1 MLSSSLGGCLSPEP
15 QCTEMCWVLNEEEL
29 DDFLSTPGALD
40 VLALSDS
47 NDRLRVSTVTEVY
60 SSTDGQTGSISW
72 DVAKDDALQIS
83 SIGMAI
89 SLAGTQMD
97 TEEVVAGNV
106 TNIRVGSAWFEGR
119 DAKPEHVDPF
129 HLLALQAAS
138 DPLGTYPP
146 FGFDPS
152 IFSGMDWT
160 ITADEISLQ
169 QIATATDD
177 NVNVILELIGEP
189 PSLMGVQ
196 MYNVNDGGSFRLDV
210 AMGDDVSIDVK
221 QGIERLPTSLTF
233 PSQPYL
239 LQDATEWTIVV
250 PPGFILEVE
259 PSELQIHGLHTEGD
273 SLITAASSIISEAPV
288 NITDQRGHWWN
299 LEWNDADMDQL
310 VSAGDRIT
318 LRTDAEGT
326 IGAGILD
333 IWADGWSGTA
343 FN

>member
-1 MLSSSLGGCLSPEP
+1 
-15 QCTEMCWVLNEEEL
+15 MCWVLNEEEL
-29 DDFLSTPGALD
+29 DDFISTPGALD
-40 VLALSDS
+40 VLALSDA

-72 DVAKDDALQIS
+72 DVAKDDVLQIS

-177 NVNVILELIGEP
+177 TVNVILEIIGEP
-189 PSLMGVQ
+189 PSLVGVQ
-196 MYNVNDGGSFRLDV
+196 MYNVNDGGSFRKD
-210 AMGDDVSIDVK
+210 
-221 QGIERLPTSLTF
+221 
-233 PSQPYL
+233 
-239 LQDATEWTIVV
+239 
-250 PPGFILEVE
+250 
-259 PSELQIHGLHTEGD
+259 
-273 SLITAASSIISEAPV
+273 
-288 NITDQRGHWWN
+288 TD
-299 LEWNDADMDQL
+299 
-310 VSAGDRIT
+310 I
-318 LRTDAEGT
+318 
-326 IGAGILD
+326 
-333 IWADGWSGTA
+333 
-343 FN
+343 

>member
-1 MLSSSLGGCLSPEP
+1 
-15 QCTEMCWVLNEEEL
+15 MCWVLNEEEL
-29 DDFLSTPGALD
+29 DDFISTPGALD
-40 VLALSDS
+40 VLALSDA

-72 DVAKDDALQIS
+72 DVAKDDVLQIS

-119 DAKPEHVDPF
+119 KGCQTRIRRPIPSSSTPS
-129 HLLALQAAS
+129 AS

-177 NVNVILELIGEP
+177 TVNVILEIIGEP
-189 PSLMGVQ
+189 PSLVGVQ

-210 AMGDDVSIDVK
+210 ATGDDVNIDVK

-239 LQDATEWTIVV
+239 LQDATEWTTVV
-250 PPGFILEVE
+250 TPGFILEVE
-259 PSELQIHGLHTEGD
+259 PSELQVHGLHTEGD
-273 SLITAASSIISEAPV
+273 SLITAASAVISEAPV
-288 NITDQRGHWWN
+288 NITDQRGHWWS

-326 IGAGILD
+326 IGAGIWD